1 MVTLNLTLNTPE
13 QLHLTAEYLKGLAE
27 LSSVE
32 VIELIADKPKKQTAS
47 KTKIGKFEVQQP
59 KPELKEVEEQPQP
72 KVEEVV
78 EEKPAVEEKAEEV
91 TNKESEI
98 KISDLRTLLSKKV
111 DEYRDDIKAKLTE
124 LGAKNVTTLDESRY
138 EEFCTFLKDLK

>member
-13 QLHLTAEYLKGLAE
+13 QLHLTAEYLKGLAN
-27 LSSVE
+27 LSMDKGQE
-32 VIELIADKPKKQTAS
+32 QIADKPKKQTAS
-47 KTKIGKFEVQQP
+47 KP
-59 KPELKEVEEQPQP
+59 KSEKAEEQPQP

-111 DEYRDDIKAKLTE
+111 DEHRDDIKAKLTE
-124 LGAKNVTTLDESRY
+124 LGAKNVTTLDESKY
-138 EEFCTFLKDLK
+138 EDFHAFLKDLK

>member
-13 QLHLTAEYLKGLAE
+13 EFKLTADYLKGLAGLRLAMATTQE
-27 LSSVE
+27 HVVE
-32 VIELIADKPKKQTAS
+32 KPKKQTAS
-47 KTKIGKFEVQQP
+47 KP
-59 KPELKEVEEQPQP
+59 KTEKVEEEPQIQPQAQTQP
-72 KVEEVV
+72 KVEEVA

-111 DEYRDDIKAKLTE
+111 DEHRDDIKAKLTE
-124 LGAKNVTTLDESRY
+124 LGAKNVTTLDESKY
-138 EEFCTFLKDLK
+138 EEFFNFLKGL

>member
-59 KPELKEVEEQPQP
+59 KPELKEVA
-72 KVEEVV
+72 
-78 EEKPAVEEKAEEV
+78 EEKPAVDEKAEEV
-91 TNKESEI
+91 ANKESEI

-111 DEYRDDIKAKLTE
+111 DEHRDDIKAKLTE
-124 LGAKNVTTLDESRY
+124 LGAKNVTTLDESKY
-138 EEFCTFLKDLK
+138 EEFFNFLKGL